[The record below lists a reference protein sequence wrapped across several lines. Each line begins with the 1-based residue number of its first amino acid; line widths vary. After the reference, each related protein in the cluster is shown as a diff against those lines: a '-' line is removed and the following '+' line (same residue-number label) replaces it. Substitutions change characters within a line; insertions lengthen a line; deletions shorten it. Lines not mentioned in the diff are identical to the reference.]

1 MRGGLLAASSPWEIA
16 MPNKNRLARVV
27 HKFDAYPLGLR
38 RFLITWAFGGTVHF
52 VRTTGVKFQELT
64 EERAVLI
71 LANRRRVQNHIGT
84 VHAAA
89 VALIG
94 ETATGAVFGM
104 SVPDE
109 RIPLLKSMRINYTR
123 RSQGAMRAEAT
134 LTPAMRE
141 RFWVEEKGEIAV
153 PVRITD
159 ETGEPTVEAEYVWAW
174 RPKKKP

>member
-1 MRGGLLAASSPWEIA
+1 MSEP
-16 MPNKNRLARVV
+16 NRLARTV
-27 HKFDAYPLGLR
+27 HKFDGLPVGLR

-52 VRTTGVKFQELT
+52 VRTAGVKFEVLT
-64 EERAVLI
+64 EERAVLV
-71 LANRRRVQNHIGT
+71 LANKRRVQNHIGT

-104 SVPDE
+104 SVPDSKLP
-109 RIPLLKSMRINYTR
+109 ILKSMRINYTK
-123 RSQGAMRAEAT
+123 RSQGALRAEAT
-134 LTPAMRE
+134 LSPEMSE

-153 PVRITD
+153 PVKITD
-159 ETGEPTVEAEYVWAW
+159 ETGEPTVDAEYVWAW